1 MKTAKKLLA
10 VVLALG
16 LVVCLSAMAFAAEP
30 GTFSLDVKRSAD
42 GKTLVATLYAHE
54 YTGLTSGKA
63 TVTYSGVK
71 LDKVETG
78 VQAKALE
85 NNDVN
90 GFTFEKNLK
99 TPGTAICGFH
109 FKEAMW
115 DAATFTEKASGDE
128 PLVIDTE
135 NFDIAVFY
143 FTVDETAAVN
153 DITVDLTSKSGDVK
167 NDPFTGNYH
176 ATVEVVT
183 TPETTTAPCNPCGPG
198 TTCPGNN
205 TCPGRPC
212 QNACE
217 STTCCCQQP
226 CQHRCV
232 KTDGGKET
240 GDNNVIAV
248 MAGVIALA
256 GAAVIVT
263 RKRK

>member
-1 MKTAKKLLA
+1 MKMKTAKKLLA
-10 VVLALG
+10 VILALG

-42 GKTLVATLYAHE
+42 GKSLVATLYAHE

-78 VQAKALE
+78 AQAKALE

-99 TPGTAICGFH
+99 NAGTAICGFH

-115 DAATFTEKASGDE
+115 DAATFTEKCSGEE

-135 NFDIAVFY
+135 NFEIAVFY
-143 FTVDETAAVN
+143 FTVDEAAEVN
-153 DITVDLTSKSGDVK
+153 DITVNLTSKSGDVS
-167 NDPFTGNYH
+167 NDPFTANYH

-183 TPETTTAPCNPCGPG
+183 TPETTTACTPET
-198 TTCPGNN
+198 TTCPC
-205 TCPGRPC
+205 TRPC
-212 QNACE
+212 QRQCE
-217 STTCCCQQP
+217 ETTCCCQKP
-226 CQHRCV
+226 CNHTCP
-232 KTDGGKET
+232 KTDDGGKDT
-240 GDNNVIAV
+240 GDSNVIAV

-256 GAAVIVT
+256 GAALIVT
-263 RKRK
+263 KKRK